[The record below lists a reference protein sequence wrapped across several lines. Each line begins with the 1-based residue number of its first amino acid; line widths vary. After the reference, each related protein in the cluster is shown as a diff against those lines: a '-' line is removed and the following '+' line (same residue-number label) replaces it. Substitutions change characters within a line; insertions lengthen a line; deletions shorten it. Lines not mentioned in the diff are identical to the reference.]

1 MTTFHEKLSLLR
13 GLVTGEVAYKG
24 PFFVSIDLTRRC
36 NLNCRYCRY
45 HSSLSDFPSPVDKP
59 FLDLPLEMLRKL
71 FKELE
76 TFQTREIIFSGE
88 GEPLLYPHFFDA
100 VSVAKAAGM
109 HVNVITNGTLLTEE
123 VIRRLIDLRLDLLTI
138 SLWASSEK
146 EYERLY
152 PGTKPTYFNK
162 VLEALKRVTDIKA
175 KEKSQLPAL
184 RLHRP
189 ISRDNF
195 RTVEVAFDQA
205 YAAGCNQLTVAPIH
219 SLKGEVTS
227 YMLSSS
233 EEKDLFFSLFRMK
246 SRLKKYSISN
256 NIDVTMQ
263 LYQIGEAVWKTL
275 PCYVGWIHSRIR
287 IDGTVFPCGRCS
299 LPLGNLSEMNFHEI
313 WNGDAYHSFR
323 KTVSTRQGLAGMKN
337 HCLCGYCCH
346 IRNSIRVHRIYR
358 WIAPFAHVLSNRG
371 HAPSGLALKRQGG
384 EVDLRGSNPETW
396 CRSQRE

>member
-1 MTTFHEKLSLLR
+1 MTTFHEKLSLLK

-24 PFFVSIDLTRRC
+24 PFFVSVDLTRRC

-45 HSSLSDFPSPVDKP
+45 HSSLSDFPSPIDKP
-59 FLDLPLEMLRKL
+59 LSDIPLEMLKKL
-71 FKELE
+71 LRELG
-76 TFQTREIIFSGE
+76 TFQTREIIFAGE

-100 VSVAKAAGM
+100 VSAAKAACM

-123 VIRRLIDLRLDLLTI
+123 VIRRLIDIRLDLLTI

-152 PGTKPTYFNK
+152 PGTKPGYFNK
-162 VLEALKRVTDIKA
+162 VLEALKRVTDVKT

-233 EEKDLFFSLFRMK
+233 EEKDLFFSLSRMK

-256 NIDVTMQ
+256 NINVTMQ
-263 LYQIGEAVWKTL
+263 LYRIGEAVWETL
-275 PCYVGWIHSRIR
+275 PCYVGWLHSRIR

-313 WNGDAYHSFR
+313 WNGDAYRSFR
-323 KTVSTRQGLAGMKN
+323 KAASTRQGLTGMKD

-358 WIAPFAHVLSNRG
+358 WIAPFAPVLSNRG
-371 HAPSGLALKRQGG
+371 HSPSGLAFERQG
-384 EVDLRGSNPETW
+384 DRRNHQTPCL
-396 CRSQRE
+396 Q

>member
-1 MTTFHEKLSLLR
+1 VTTFHEKLSLLK
-13 GLVTGEVAYKG
+13 GLLTGEVAYNG
-24 PFFVSIDLTRRC
+24 PFYVSVDLTRRC

-45 HSSLSDFPSPVDKP
+45 HSSLSEFPSPVDKP
-59 FLDLPLEMLRKL
+59 LSDIPLEMLRKL
-71 FKELE
+71 LRELE
-76 TFQTREIIFSGE
+76 TFQTREITFAGE

-100 VSVAKAAGM
+100 ISAAKAAGM
-109 HVNVITNGTLLTEE
+109 HVNVVTNGTLLTED
-123 VIRRLIDLRLDLLTI
+123 VIRRLVDLRLDLLTI

-152 PGTKPTYFNK
+152 PGTKPIYFNK
-162 VLEALKRVTDIKA
+162 VLEALKRVTNVKA

-189 ISRDNF
+189 ISKDNF

-205 YAAGCNQLTVAPIH
+205 YAAGCNQLTVAPIY

-227 YMLSSS
+227 YTLSSS

-246 SRLKKYSISN
+246 RHLKKYSIGN

-263 LYQIGEAVWKTL
+263 IYRIGEAVWKTL
-275 PCYVGWIHSRIR
+275 PCYGGWLHSRIR

-313 WNGDAYHSFR
+313 WNGEAYRSFR
-323 KTVSTRQGLAGMKN
+323 KVASTRKGLASMKD

-346 IRNSIRVHRIYR
+346 IRNNIRVHRIYR
-358 WIAPFAHVLSNRG
+358 WIAPFATVLSNRG
-371 HAPSGLALKRQGG
+371 HSPSGLVFERQG
-384 EVDLRGSNPETW
+384 DRRNHQTPCLP
-396 CRSQRE
+396 